1 MANRTAFE
9 ALWSLVGQR
18 ADAPAVLAFHKQHK
32 LKPPPAVRTLDVVQ
46 SVGVP
51 KLGATLRYGGKV
63 RLPGFYPP
71 RREAGTYVAYMVG
84 ALLSPGFAPL
94 PGGLTPTLTLAQ
106 AKRRA
111 LASRNT
117 SLYALLRMHAEGPR
131 TLTFVYEL
139 RSKALAELR
148 LGLDEL
154 DEDSPEL
161 ARLAAQAQAPTRP
174 VRKLPRSTAKPR
186 PEPLPPPLA
195 ALRKLQE
202 QHGLGALDFE
212 MNERIGVGD
221 ATAWTGNPQSEHEL
235 RVFAQDGTGG
245 LVAFW
250 RVHEDQPLEAQP
262 VVFLGSEGEV
272 GPVAC
277 DLADFLYLLAGGVGP
292 FEAVAFGTT
301 KGEERLPQVARLAA
315 GLARRR
321 GRTPEAVLS
330 SAVKQYGHFTE
341 HIAALSQPR

>member
-18 ADAPAVLAFHKQHK
+18 ADAPTVLAFHKQHK
-32 LKPPPAVRTLDVVQ
+32 LKPPPAVRTLDVVEA
-46 SVGVP
+46 VEVP
-51 KLGATLRYGGKV
+51 RLGATLLYGGEV

-71 RREAGTYVAYMVG
+71 RREAGTYVAYVVG
-84 ALLSPGFAPL
+84 ALLSPDFTPL
-94 PGGLTPTLTLAQ
+94 PEGLTPTLTLAQ

-111 LASRNT
+111 LASRKT
-117 SLYALLRMHAEGPR
+117 PLYALLRMHAEGPR
-131 TLTFVYEL
+131 TLTFVYAL

-161 ARLAAQAQAPTRP
+161 ARLAAQARTPERP
-174 VRKLPRSTAKPR
+174 ARKLPRATGKPR

-195 ALRKLQE
+195 ALRTLQE
-202 QHGLGALDFE
+202 QQGLGALDLE
-212 MNERIGVGD
+212 MDERIGVGH

-250 RVHEDQPLEAQP
+250 RVHEGQPLEAQP

-277 DLADFLYLLAGGVGP
+277 DLSDFLYLLAAGVGP

-301 KGEERLPQVARLAA
+301 QGEERLPQVARLAA
-315 GLARRR
+315 RLARRR
-321 GRTPEAVLS
+321 GRTPAAVLS
-330 SAVKQYGHFTE
+330 AAAEQYGDFTG
-341 HIAALSQPR
+341 HIAALSQRR